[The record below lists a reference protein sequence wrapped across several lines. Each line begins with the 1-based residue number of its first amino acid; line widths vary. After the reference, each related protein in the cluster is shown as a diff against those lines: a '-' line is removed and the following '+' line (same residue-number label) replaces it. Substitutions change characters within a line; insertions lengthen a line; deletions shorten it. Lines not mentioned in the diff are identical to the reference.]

1 MENVYPSRELSQ
13 SSAIK
18 ESSADKLDFKAA
30 DKDSCFDDKSEK
42 QKQVMF
48 FMITEMKWIQQYTLH
63 NEISF
68 RNR

>member
-1 MENVYPSRELSQ
+1 MSCLENVYPSRELSQ
-13 SSAIK
+13 SSAVK

-48 FMITEMKWIQQYTLH
+48 FMITEMK
-63 NEISF
+63 
-68 RNR
+68 